1 MLDLQPSPPWAL
13 VHRHKC
19 HLCTCGLAQGLG
31 DGSSDPR
38 LTETPLHSG
47 LHVPVHLLVADFR
60 DCVILGQQ
68 SCACGSPW
76 PFGLMGVRHGS
87 PGYSFL
93 PPGSVPRPP
102 SPPCVPHR
110 PLVAPQAV
118 AALES
123 EHRAEL
129 ERLSS
134 SLEAKHREVR
144 GSWPW
149 PARWSAILVPEREPQ
164 GPFANS
170 TPCLSLGWE
179 SPSA

>member
-1 MLDLQPSPPWAL
+1 MSLYCPLGAQAASAGPPALTALGPCSQAQVSP
-13 VHRHKC
+13 VY
-19 HLCTCGLAQGLG
+19 QGLG

-93 PPGSVPRPP
+93 PPGSMPRPP

-110 PLVAPQAV
+110 PLVDPQAV

-149 PARWSAILVPEREPQ
+149 PARWSGHP
-164 GPFANS
+164 GP
-170 TPCLSLGWE
+170 
-179 SPSA
+179 